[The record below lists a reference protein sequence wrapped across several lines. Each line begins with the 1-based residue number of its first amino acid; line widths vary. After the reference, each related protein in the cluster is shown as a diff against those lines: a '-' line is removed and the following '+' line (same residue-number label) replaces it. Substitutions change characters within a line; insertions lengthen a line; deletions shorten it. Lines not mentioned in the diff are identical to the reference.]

1 MLSAW
6 LYSSHVKTLY
16 GCENILRYFR
26 GARTY
31 YNNLGVQA
39 IKKVGNHCSITYFFL
54 FPPVIACR
62 QPPNFKRVF
71 TSNKNPQPHP
81 GTFLCNTPRCQLCSH
96 IRTDIIVTGPSNYK
110 FIIRER
116 FTCTSSIVVYLLS
129 CLLCPKAILLK
140 KLETNK
146 RTQK

>member
-39 IKKVGNHCSITYFFL
+39 IKKVGNHCSSPIKCHVVL
-54 FPPVIACR
+54 PVGCFAAL
-62 QPPNFKRVF
+62 V
-71 TSNKNPQPHP
+71 PH
-81 GTFLCNTPRCQLCSH
+81 S
-96 IRTDIIVTGPSNYK
+96 
-110 FIIRER
+110 
-116 FTCTSSIVVYLLS
+116 
-129 CLLCPKAILLK
+129 
-140 KLETNK
+140 
-146 RTQK
+146 